1 MKTIATLGNYDI
13 IKQLGVG
20 GSCVCTL
27 AKDQVTGEQFAIKI
41 FNYDYDIDMI
51 KEEVKVMG
59 CFNHPN
65 IIKMVENSDQVLT
78 FKSGKKKH
86 VKFMAMEYA

>member
-13 IKQLGVG
+13 IKQIGVG

-27 AKDQVTGEQFAIKI
+27 ARDRATGEQYAIKI
-41 FNYDYDIDMI
+41 FNYDYHVDMI
-51 KEEVKVMG
+51 KEEVKVMS

-65 IIKMVENSDQVLT
+65 IIKMVQNSHQVLT
-78 FKSGKKKH
+78 FKSGK
-86 VKFMAMEYA
+86 